1 MEFSI
6 LRSLGMSQK
15 NLNKMIQLESFF
27 LIIKTLMIGLPISLT
42 LIYLLIEVS
51 KLNSKKN
58 ALIMLF
64 STKYLILATLSVLV
78 IILIVMRYSV
88 KKIKNTNIIESIKN
102 ENI

>member
-1 MEFSI
+1 MFNTLSSNINLRKMEFSI

-51 KLNSKKN
+51 KLNSKK
-58 ALIMLF
+58 MH
-64 STKYLILATLSVLV
+64 
-78 IILIVMRYSV
+78 
-88 KKIKNTNIIESIKN
+88 
-102 ENI
+102 